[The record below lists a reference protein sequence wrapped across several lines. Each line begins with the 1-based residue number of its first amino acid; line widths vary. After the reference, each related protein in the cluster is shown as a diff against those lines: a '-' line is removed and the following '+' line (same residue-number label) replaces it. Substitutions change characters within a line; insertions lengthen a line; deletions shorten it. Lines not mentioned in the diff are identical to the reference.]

1 MSEFGDPEWAQA
13 VVGQSWKLLKSRG
26 HRYNCYETGRA
37 DARKYQ
43 INWMEF
49 SPRLSISMQQPRI
62 GLFFDFT
69 AVQWQQPL
77 SDLQQGL
84 VVSGRPYLISSVP
97 PACSAL
103 QDSCSIT
110 LQPRLPPGFQLQ
122 LLTEL
127 HSMFHFCCRL
137 GPAL

>member
-1 MSEFGDPEWAQA
+1 
-13 VVGQSWKLLKSRG
+13 
-26 HRYNCYETGRA
+26 
-37 DARKYQ
+37 
-43 INWMEF
+43 
-49 SPRLSISMQQPRI
+49 MQQPRI

-77 SDLQQGL
+77 SDLQQQGL

-122 LLTEL
+122 LLTVL

-137 GPAL
+137 GTALEIAYEIMLSEMDVPSKVLYVEWDDIGNLWAVLC